1 MTTKDT
7 GSPAFAR
14 GFSFVIP
21 PSAKV
26 YIRPLVIPF
35 GPEDHTD
42 SQSFVI
48 CSGWSRYRDV
58 EIIWRPVAEDG
69 RADTGR
75 ADIRHAS
82 VGRVVVGRAD
92 LESQMGQQAEPVRS
106 QISIQL
112 NRLDA
117 AHSPIITQS
126 RNDDP
131 LRTLS
136 LASPNIMGVLNVTP
150 DSFSDG
156 GKNDEPDRAVAAACQ
171 LAEAGAA
178 IIDIGG
184 QSTRPGAE
192 PVGAEEELGRVLPV
206 LDGLTSS
213 SCTRPLISIDTY
225 LSDVMARTAAAGVD
239 IINDVTALTG
249 DPNSLQTAAGSGL
262 PVILMHMQGEPRTMQ
277 SNPHYAHVVLDVFDA
292 LERRV
297 QACESAGIARNR
309 IILDP
314 GIGFGKTVTHNLQL
328 LQYLSLFH
336 CLGCPL
342 LLGVSRKS
350 FIAKLSRDEDAS
362 QRLPGTLAAT
372 LAGVAQGVQLHRMH
386 DVAETVQANAIFQA
400 IVRGRSV

>member
-1 MTTKDT
+1 
-7 GSPAFAR
+7 
-14 GFSFVIP
+14 
-21 PSAKV
+21 
-26 YIRPLVIPF
+26 
-35 GPEDHTD
+35 
-42 SQSFVI
+42 
-48 CSGWSRYRDV
+48 
-58 EIIWRPVAEDG
+58 
-69 RADTGR
+69 
-75 ADIRHAS
+75 
-82 VGRVVVGRAD
+82 
-92 LESQMGQQAEPVRS
+92 
-106 QISIQL
+106 
-112 NRLDA
+112 
-117 AHSPIITQS
+117 
-126 RNDDP
+126 
-131 LRTLS
+131 
-136 LASPNIMGVLNVTP
+136 MGVLNVTP

-156 GKNDEPDRAVAAACQ
+156 GKNHDPDRAVEAAYQ

-206 LDGLTSS
+206 LDGLTRSS
-213 SCTRPLISIDTY
+213 YTRPIISIDTY

-277 SNPHYAHVVLDVFDA
+277 SNPHYANVVLDVFDA
-292 LERRV
+292 LEQRV

-328 LQYLSLFH
+328 LQHLSLLH

-372 LAGVAQGVQLHRMH
+372 LAGVAQGVQFHRMH